1 MYDFGETESYLLI
14 GIISIC
20 LDLSLEIEKRKKK
33 LQILQQLQYGNT
45 GSKKKYS
52 VNDN

>member
-20 LDLSLEIEKRKKK
+20 LDLSLEIEKITI
-33 LQILQQLQYGNT
+33 LQISQQLQYGNT

-52 VNDN
+52 VYDN